1 MASFKMACIWKGE
14 ESIKK
19 IHFFR
24 VYIEIS
30 QSGRDVIKMALS
42 ENQSEIAEVKC
53 LLLRFSVGKSNSE
66 TIVLLTSCTLPTL

>member
-30 QSGRDVIKMALS
+30 QSRRDVIKMAL
-42 ENQSEIAEVKC
+42 K
-53 LLLRFSVGKSNSE
+53 
-66 TIVLLTSCTLPTL
+66 